1 MSEKL
6 PARRGAVAIAAEL
19 DDELLTP
26 PSIYD
31 REETEDDSVHWFEL
45 PPMEP
50 LIDLDAR
57 PALTLFESADW
68 HRAEQTLS
76 RQLAAAVDA
85 VARLDERLLSQPRER
100 REGSLRH
107 LALLEITDL
116 VWAEGHRVRPE
127 RLALVDLERLGRMGE
142 DAAVLG
148 RATSALRRALAAPR
162 ALSDAE
168 AVATALGHRAVA
180 EPDAKHFDDPI
191 RDLLPEMA
199 RDRAEAWLSA
209 VDSLD
214 AHPIVR
220 AGFGFRLWL
229 RGATHELLE
238 PATLASHIALAPM
251 RVAESVGLTFLPLAL
266 GRPPAAL
273 RYGGTAESCLAA
285 WLDVVAGA
293 ATAGRTRLCV
303 VADWRERAAKAIQGM
318 QGRGAPSL
326 ADLFLA
332 RPVLS
337 APVVAAELG
346 LTGTRSR
353 DLLNAFERRGLI
365 REMTGQGRF
374 RFWQP
379 RL

>member
-1 MSEKL
+1 M
-6 PARRGAVAIAAEL
+6 
-19 DDELLTP
+19 DDELLMP

-31 REETEDDSVHWFEL
+31 RDEADSDFVHWFE
-45 PPMEP
+45 PPPIEP

-57 PALTLFESADW
+57 PALAVSESDDW
-68 HRAEQTLS
+68 HRAERTLS
-76 RQLAAAVDA
+76 SSFAAAVDA

-100 REGSLRH
+100 REGSLSH

-116 VWAEGHRVRPE
+116 VWAEGHRIRPE
-127 RLALVDLERLGRMGE
+127 RLALVDLERLGRTSE

-148 RATSALRRALAAPR
+148 SATSALRRALAAPR
-162 ALSDAE
+162 TLSDAE
-168 AVATALGHRAVA
+168 AVATALGHRAIP
-180 EPDAKHFDDPI
+180 EPGAIGAYDPI
-191 RDLLPEMA
+191 WGLLPEMA

-229 RGATHELLE
+229 RGAMPKLLE
-238 PATLASHIALAPM
+238 PATLAGHLALAPA
-251 RVAESVGLTFLPLAL
+251 RVEASVGLTFLPVAL
-266 GRPPAAL
+266 GRPPTTL
-273 RYGGTAESCLAA
+273 LYGGSAETCLGA
-285 WLDVVAGA
+285 WLDAVAGA
-293 ATAGRTRLCV
+293 AAAGRTRLGAL
-303 VADWRERAAKAIQGM
+303 ADWRERAAKAIQGM

-353 DLLNAFERRGLI
+353 DLLSAFERRGLV

-374 RFWQP
+374 RYWQP
-379 RL
+379 QL

>member
-1 MSEKL
+1 M
-6 PARRGAVAIAAEL
+6 
-19 DDELLTP
+19 DDELLMP

-31 REETEDDSVHWFEL
+31 RDEADSDLVHWFE
-45 PPMEP
+45 PPPIEP

-57 PALTLFESADW
+57 PALAVSESDDW
-68 HRAEQTLS
+68 HRAERTLS
-76 RQLAAAVDA
+76 SSFAAAVDA

-116 VWAEGHRVRPE
+116 VWAEGHRIRPE
-127 RLALVDLERLGRMGE
+127 RLALVDLERLGRTGE
-142 DAAVLG
+142 DAAALG

-162 ALSDAE
+162 TLSDAE
-168 AVATALGHRAVA
+168 AVATALGHRAIP
-180 EPDAKHFDDPI
+180 EPGALGVDDPI
-191 RDLLPEMA
+191 WGLLPEMA

-229 RGATHELLE
+229 RGAMPKLLE
-238 PATLASHIALAPM
+238 PATLAGHLALAPA
-251 RVAESVGLTFLPLAL
+251 RVEASVGLTYLPVAL
-266 GRPPAAL
+266 GRPPTPL
-273 RYGGTAESCLAA
+273 LYGGSAETCQGA
-285 WLDVVAGA
+285 WLDAVAGA
-293 ATAGRTRLCV
+293 AAAGRTRLGAL
-303 VADWRERAAKAIQGM
+303 ADWRERAAKAIQGM

-353 DLLNAFERRGLI
+353 DLLSAFERRGLV

-374 RFWQP
+374 RYWQP
-379 RL
+379 QL

>member
-1 MSEKL
+1 M
-6 PARRGAVAIAAEL
+6 
-19 DDELLTP
+19 P

-31 REETEDDSVHWFEL
+31 RDEAEGDPVHWFE
-45 PPMEP
+45 PPPIEP

-57 PALTLFESADW
+57 PAPALAVSESDDW
-68 HRAEQTLS
+68 DRAQRTLS
-76 RQLAAAVDA
+76 SSLAAAVDA

-142 DAAVLG
+142 DAVVLG
-148 RATSALRRALAAPR
+148 RATSALRRALAGPR
-162 ALSDAE
+162 ILNDAE
-168 AVATALGHRAVA
+168 AVATALGHRAVP
-180 EPDAKHFDDPI
+180 EPGANGAYDPI

-199 RDRAEAWLSA
+199 RERSDAWLSA

-229 RGATHELLE
+229 RGAMHELLE
-238 PATLASHIALAPM
+238 PATLAGHVALAPARAGIEM
-251 RVAESVGLTFLPLAL
+251 GLTFLPLAL
-266 GRPPAAL
+266 CRPPAAL
-273 RYGGTAESCLAA
+273 RYGGTAETCLAA
-285 WLDVVAGA
+285 WLDAVAGA
-293 ATAGRTRLCV
+293 AAAGRAQLSV
-303 VADWRERAAKAIQGM
+303 LAEWRDRTAKVIQGM

-337 APVVAAELG
+337 ASVVAAELG
-346 LTGTRSR
+346 FTGTRSR
-353 DLLNAFERRGLI
+353 DLLTAFERRGLV

-374 RFWQP
+374 RYWQP